1 VSQSRVRHL
10 LFLVFLTTDISYYSL
25 VFGRALLAEHFKLE
39 TRDEGLVEV
48 EREEVAIFT
57 RVCMGKKR
65 G

>member
-1 VSQSRVRHL
+1 
-10 LFLVFLTTDISYYSL
+10 VFLTTDISYYSL

-65 G
+65 E